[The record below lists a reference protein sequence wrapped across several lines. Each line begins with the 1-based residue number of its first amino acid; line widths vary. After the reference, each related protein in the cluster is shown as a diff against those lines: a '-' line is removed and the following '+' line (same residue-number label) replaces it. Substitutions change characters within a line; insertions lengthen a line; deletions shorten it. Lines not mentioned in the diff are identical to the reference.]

1 MDYKRSFENR
11 VSQYKYAIRTYPG
24 VMADEHAA
32 VRDRL
37 DLFDGCRVLDIGD
50 SGVGGIDGGISI
62 DFEFENLPFES
73 GSFDRIVILAVLH
86 HISVGERAVLYKEC
100 MRILVPGGRLVIADV
115 IRDSAQD
122 YWLNM
127 IVNRY
132 NSNGHHGLFFN
143 ESDAQSICSAG
154 FDVKCER
161 VSYYW
166 YFRNLVEMEDFIINL
181 FGMDLLGPGENLYD
195 IVNQNLGL
203 LELGGEGEGGV
214 KFEWQLIFFIAIVP
228 PIYTPN
234 ARLVL
239 DYHQPV

>member
-1 MDYKRSFENR
+1 M
-11 VSQYKYAIRTYPG
+11 I
-24 VMADEHAA
+24 DEYAA
-32 VRDRL
+32 VMERL

-50 SGVGGIDGGISI
+50 SGFGAGLGVCI

-86 HISVGERAVLYKEC
+86 HVSVGERAVLYKEC
-100 MRILVPGGRLVIADV
+100 MRLLVPGGRLVIADV
-115 IRDSAQD
+115 ISDSIQD

-132 NSNGHHGLFFN
+132 NSNGHCGVFFD
-143 ESDAQSICSAG
+143 ESDAQLIRSVG
-154 FDVKCER
+154 FDVECER
-161 VSYYW
+161 VSYHW

-195 IVNQNLGL
+195 IVNENLGL
-203 LELGGEGEGGV
+203 LGGEGGEGEEGRVGGEGGVGREGGDV
-214 KFEWQLIFFIAIVP
+214 KFEWQLIFFVSTSPLDYIPSDPIVP
-228 PIYTPN
+228 
-234 ARLVL
+234 

>member
-1 MDYKRSFENR
+1 MDYKRCFENR
-11 VSQYKYAIRTYPG
+11 VQRYKYAIQTYPG
-24 VMADEHAA
+24 VMVDEHAS

-50 SGVGGIDGGISI
+50 SGFVVEGGVSI

-86 HISVGERAVLYKEC
+86 HISIEERAILYKEC
-100 MRILVPGGRLVIADV
+100 LRLLVPGGRLVISDV
-115 IRDSAQD
+115 IRDSPQD
-122 YWLNM
+122 YWLNG

-143 ESDAQSICSAG
+143 ESDAQLIRLVG
-154 FDVKCER
+154 FDVECQR

-195 IVNQNLGL
+195 IVNKKLGL
-203 LELGGEGEGGV
+203 MELNDGFV
-214 KFEWQLIFFIAIVP
+214 FEWQLIFFIAIVP
-228 PIYTPN
+228 LVHTPN
-234 ARLVL
+234 A
-239 DYHQPV
+239 